1 MASVERRPG
10 WWRRTSVCNYDGA
23 TRVLEYARNKM
34 GQDACSADDLLSS
47 DEYGTIDAS
56 EQRRVYSRTHH
67 KFP

>member
-1 MASVERRPG
+1 
-10 WWRRTSVCNYDGA
+10 
-23 TRVLEYARNKM
+23 M